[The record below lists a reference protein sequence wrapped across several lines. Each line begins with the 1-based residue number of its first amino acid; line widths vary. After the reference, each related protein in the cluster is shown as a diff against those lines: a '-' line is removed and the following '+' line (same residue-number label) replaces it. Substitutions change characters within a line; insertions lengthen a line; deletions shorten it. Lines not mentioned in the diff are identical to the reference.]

1 MEGIR
6 FLIDEQGEKTAVQID
21 LVKYGEF
28 WEDIYDSLIAQERQS
43 EPRESLDEVKECLRQ
58 QGKRIDSIA

>member
-21 LVKYGEF
+21 LAKYGAL
-28 WEDIYDSLIAQERQS
+28 WEDVYDILIAQERQD
-43 EPRESLDEVKECLRQ
+43 EPRESLCEVKERLRRH
-58 QGKRIDSIA
+58 GKLNSA